1 MPQYTPPGAFP
12 VANATTALTKVKR
25 KDPHVNQ
32 DTHLR
37 FKAQMTK
44 FKGYF
49 HKKEKL
55 VVATAAS
62 TASSTTSSTSTQKR
76 FWSKKEKSNEII
88 MQQQTNTVGSLLTVS
103 VPITISNTS
112 HYYGNSNNPSTA
124 PTATSIVQQL
134 VILPPL
140 QVYGFMFL
148 SALLLLVIAFA
159 LLQIHRTLS
168 ILQLAVDGLKYVL
181 VGFTTNSLSAFS
193 LLKSWF

>member
-1 MPQYTPPGAFP
+1 MPQHTPPGAFP
-12 VANATTALTKVKR
+12 VLNASTSLTKTKR

-49 HKKEKL
+49 H
-55 VVATAAS
+55 
-62 TASSTTSSTSTQKR
+62 R
-76 FWSKKEKSNEII
+76 KEKSVAMPAQGGFWKKKQTSDKVIV
-88 MQQQTNTVGSLLTVS
+88 QQQTNTVGSLLTVS
-103 VPITISNTS
+103 VPITISSTS
-112 HYYGNSNNPSTA
+112 HYYGNSSPSK
-124 PTATSIVQQL
+124 PTTSSTSTSIVQQL
-134 VILPPL
+134 IILPPL

-159 LLQIHRTLS
+159 ILQIHRTLS

-181 VGFTTNSLSAFS
+181 VGFTTHSLSAFS
-193 LLKSWF
+193 FLKSWVF